1 MNATPARAPGR
12 RLLWA
17 GSGILFLGLGVAAW
31 MIFGHRQPP
40 GPPVV
45 DRVIDEATRAE
56 VIEQAA
62 QALSRYYVFP
72 DRGVAIAEKLRERA
86 RAGQFA
92 TIDSAIEF
100 TETLTDTLQDIS
112 HDPHLAARYF
122 DKPLA
127 ASADGDAGS
136 ADERTV
142 ELLQQIRFNFG
153 FAHVMRLKANIGL
166 IDLRGFGRPDQIAT
180 RTAATMQWVADTR
193 ALVIDLR
200 ECGGGDPEG
209 VMQFASYLFD
219 RPTHLNDIYWRDE
232 DRIEVR
238 WTSAEV
244 AGVRYGESRPI
255 YVLIGP
261 DTFSGCEDFAYALKH
276 AGRAV
281 LVGQTTGGGAH
292 AGSPRRL
299 HDHFMLFV
307 PTGRPINPVTHTDW
321 EAVGVTPDIAVSV
334 EEAQDAAHIEILK
347 QLIATE
353 TDADWRERMRG
364 TLDDLQ

>member
-62 QALSRYYVFP
+62 QALSRHYVFP

-92 TIDSAIEF
+92 TIDSAIAF
-100 TETLTDTLQDIS
+100 SETLTDTLQDIS

-153 FAHVMRLKANIGL
+153 FAHVMRL
-166 IDLRGFGRPDQIAT
+166 
-180 RTAATMQWVADTR
+180 MSSCSV
-193 ALVIDLR
+193 V
-200 ECGGGDPEG
+200 
-209 VMQFASYLFD
+209 
-219 RPTHLNDIYWRDE
+219 
-232 DRIEVR
+232 
-238 WTSAEV
+238 
-244 AGVRYGESRPI
+244 
-255 YVLIGP
+255 
-261 DTFSGCEDFAYALKH
+261 
-276 AGRAV
+276 
-281 LVGQTTGGGAH
+281 
-292 AGSPRRL
+292 SPS
-299 HDHFMLFV
+299 
-307 PTGRPINPVTHTDW
+307 PG
-321 EAVGVTPDIAVSV
+321 
-334 EEAQDAAHIEILK
+334 
-347 QLIATE
+347 
-353 TDADWRERMRG
+353 
-364 TLDDLQ
+364 